1 MYHAAKDSILNHL
14 WYLCPE
20 LVVLA
25 FFDQEV
31 PNPEKTAMARSLLQ
45 HPMPADF
52 APGKPG
58 GRHFEQVM
66 YTIDVVKSYSMG

>member
-1 MYHAAKDSILNHL
+1 MTTFQAIDAVISDTAIQSFKNHL

-25 FFDQEV
+25 LFDQGTSGV
-31 PNPEKTAMARSLLQ
+31 QKAAMARELLS
-45 HPMPADF
+45 HHRPVNF

-58 GRHFEQVM
+58 GHHFEQVHF
-66 YTIDVVKSYSMG
+66 